1 MNTVPELP
9 QSYASLTPGDPAPW
23 FSQRASNNPNY
34 TFDTAAGRYI
44 VLCFFGSASDA
55 LGRAAI
61 ERVQANRHFFDDARF
76 SFFGVSLDPLDESE
90 PRVRESLPGIRF
102 FWDFDGQVSRLYG
115 AVPVHW
121 ATIKEPLAARRFWIV
136 LDPTLRV
143 LQVVPFSADDGHT
156 AAVLDFL
163 MRLPPPERFA
173 GVELQA
179 PILFLPN
186 IFEPEFCNQL
196 ISLYHSHGGE
206 DSGFM
211 REIDG
216 KTLRVQD
223 QNFKRR
229 KDFTIKA
236 ADVIRQTQARIA
248 RRVVPEILK
257 VHAFKVTRMERYIIC
272 CYSAEDGAHFR
283 AHRDNTTK
291 ATAHRRFAIS
301 INLNDDF
308 EGGEVSF
315 PEYGPRRFKAPPGGA
330 VVFPCALLHA
340 VSRVTSGQRFAF
352 LPFLYDD
359 EAAKVRE
366 SNNKFLGDGVGAY
379 KQA

>member
-1 MNTVPELP
+1 MNSVPELP
-9 QSYASLTPGDPAPW
+9 QSHVSLTPGDPAPW
-23 FSQRASNNPNY
+23 FKQRATNNANFS
-34 TFDTAAGRYI
+34 FDTAAGRYI

-55 LGRAAI
+55 LGQATI
-61 ERVQANRHFFDDARF
+61 EGVLANRHHFDDTRV

-115 AVPVHW
+115 AIPKHW
-121 ATIKEPLAARRFWIV
+121 TTIKEPLSARRFWIV

-143 LQVVPFSADDGHT
+143 LKVIPLSADDGPT
-156 AAVLDFL
+156 AVLDFL

-186 IFEPEFCNQL
+186 IFEREFCHQL
-196 ISLYHSHGGE
+196 ISLYHSHGGQE
-206 DSGFM
+206 SGFM

-216 KTLRVQD
+216 KTVRLQD

-229 KDFTIKA
+229 KDFLIEA
-236 ADVIRQTQARIA
+236 ADVIRQTQARVV
-248 RRVVPEILK
+248 RRVVPEIRK
-257 VHAFKVTRMERYIIC
+257 VYAFKVTRMERYIIA
-272 CYSAEDGAHFR
+272 CYSAADAAHFK
-283 AHRDNTTK
+283 AHRDNMTK
-291 ATAHRRFAIS
+291 GTAHRRFAVS

-330 VVFPCALLHA
+330 VVFPCRLLHA
-340 VSRVTSGQRFAF
+340 VSQVTSGERFAF

-359 EAAKVRE
+359 EAAKIRAA
-366 SNNKFLGDGVGAY
+366 NNKFLGDGISAY
-379 KQA
+379 KHA